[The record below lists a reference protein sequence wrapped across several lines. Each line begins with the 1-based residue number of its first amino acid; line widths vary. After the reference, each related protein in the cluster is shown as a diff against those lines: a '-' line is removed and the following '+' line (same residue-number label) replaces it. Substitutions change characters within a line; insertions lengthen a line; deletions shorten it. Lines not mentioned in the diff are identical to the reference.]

1 MKGQSMIDK
10 SMQSGDEGVEPAP
23 GSAKKPYDPP
33 VFTKLGALR
42 DLTGTIFFSPGNRD
56 GRKARYTGRG
66 GVNGLSRECAS

>member
-10 SMQSGDEGVEPAP
+10 SMQSGDESVEPVP

-42 DLTGTIFFSPGNRD
+42 DVTQTIFFARGNRD
-56 GRKARYTGRG
+56 GRTTRYTGRG
-66 GVNGLSRECAS
+66 GVNGLSRECAF